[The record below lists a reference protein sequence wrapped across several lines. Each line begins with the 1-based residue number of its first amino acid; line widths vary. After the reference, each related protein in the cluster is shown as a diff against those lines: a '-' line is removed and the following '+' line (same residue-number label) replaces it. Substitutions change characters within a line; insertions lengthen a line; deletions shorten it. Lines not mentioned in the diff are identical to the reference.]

1 MDRGNL
7 DGGDAGR
14 YFPGG
19 RMTPVRT
26 CATFLLAGMALSG
39 CGGTGGSLCD
49 EPSSVAGFVVAFD
62 QGLTNLEA
70 DQFLGLRLEAL
81 DASATVTLVMA
92 ESTSAPGE
100 VLEAA
105 RELDELFTDFI
116 RRMEDANWD
125 VSEGLASTETVELVS
140 MIGSPRILERANLV
154 ESLVIERCGLPPIV
168 PVDPDT
174 VDSLPGPEVP
184 SPTATDP
191 PTDTIDE
198 RSEARSLGTTVGE
211 IYGLTLD
218 DEQVVCLGLALE
230 GVYDASGTAT
240 TPENYQRQFQ
250 SAFDRC
256 EIDFTV
262 PTG

>member
-1 MDRGNL
+1 
-7 DGGDAGR
+7 
-14 YFPGG
+14 
-19 RMTPVRT
+19 MTHVR
-26 CATFLLAGMALSG
+26 AVAAVFLTGLVVSG
-39 CGGTGGSLCD
+39 CGGAGGSLCD
-49 EPSSVAGFVVAFD
+49 GPASVAGFVVGFD
-62 QGLTNLEA
+62 QGLANLEA

-81 DASATVTLVMA
+81 DASATIGLVMA
-92 ESTSAPGE
+92 DSTDAPAE
-100 VLEAA
+100 VVAAA
-105 RELDELFTDFI
+105 RDIGTMLTDFI

-125 VSEGLASTETVELVS
+125 VSEGLSASGAVDLVAA
-140 MIGSPRILERANLV
+140 IGSDETLAKANLV

-168 PVDPDT
+168 PVDPAT
-174 VDSLPGPEVP
+174 VDSLPAPSVP

-230 GVYDASGTAT
+230 GVYDVSGAAT
-240 TPENYQRQFQ
+240 SPEKYQQQFQ

-256 EIDFTV
+256 RIEFTV
-262 PTG
+262 PTD